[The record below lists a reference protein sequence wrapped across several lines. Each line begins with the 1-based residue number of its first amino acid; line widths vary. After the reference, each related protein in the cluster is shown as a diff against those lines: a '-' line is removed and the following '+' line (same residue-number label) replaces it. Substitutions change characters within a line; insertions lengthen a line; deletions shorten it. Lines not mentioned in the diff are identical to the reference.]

1 MSNLKKVLV
10 ATLLLGLVGMGGF
23 AYYVYKNIFVPNT
36 AFNNKEAHIYIATN
50 ASFSEVME
58 DLSPLLIN
66 PKTFV
71 TVANKKEYPSNIKS
85 GHFIIKKGMN
95 NNDIVNAIRTGNV
108 PISIKF
114 NNQER
119 LENLAGSLSNQIEV
133 DSLSLL
139 NAFRDSVFLKEKG
152 FNRDNALSMYL
163 PNTYD
168 VYWNVSA
175 EGFRDK
181 MFKEYQSF
189 WNASRVDKAKKL
201 DLTEIQVISLAAI
214 VQKETAKVDE
224 RKRVAGVYV
233 NRLKKGMLLQADPT
247 VIYTKKLLDNDFDQ
261 QIKRVLYKDLELD
274 SPYNTYKYTG
284 VPPGPIAMPDISS
297 IDAVL
302 NYEHHKYIFFVADV
316 TNFGYHKFAKTYAQH
331 NRNKN
336 EYVKWLSK
344 QNIKR

>member
-23 AYYVYKNIFVPNT
+23 AYYVYNNVFVPNT
-36 AFNNKEAHIYIATN
+36 AFNNKEAHIYIGTN
-50 ASFSEVME
+50 ATFSEVME
-58 DLSPLLIN
+58 EISPLLID
-66 PKTFV
+66 PDTFKA
-71 TVANKKEYPSNIKS
+71 VANKKEYPSNIKS

-95 NNDIVNAIRTGNV
+95 NNDIVNAIRIGNI

-119 LENLAGSLSNQIEV
+119 LENLAGSISKQIEA

-139 NAFRDSVFLKEKG
+139 NAFKNEKFLSEKG
-152 FNRDNALSMYL
+152 FSLDDALAMYI

-181 MFKEYQSF
+181 MFKEYQNF
-189 WNASRVDKAKKL
+189 WNARRVGKAKRL
-201 DLTEIQVISLAAI
+201 DLTETQVINLAAI

-224 RKRVAGVYV
+224 RERVAGVYI
-233 NRLKKGMLLQADPT
+233 NRLKKGMMLQADPT
-247 VIYTKKLLDNDFDQ
+247 VIYTKKLLDNDFNQ
-261 QIKRVLYKDLELD
+261 QIKRVLYKDLDLD

-284 VPPGPIAMPDISS
+284 VPPGPITMPDISS

-302 NYEHHKYIFFVADV
+302 NYEKHDYIFFVADV
-316 TNFGYHKFAKTYAQH
+316 TNFGYHKFAKTLAQH
-331 NRNKN
+331 NRNKK
-336 EYVKWLSK
+336 EYVRWINK
-344 QNIKR
+344 QKVNR